1 MQETPKISD
10 MIYALRETDRSEGYF
25 SPLIETTRLTWN
37 LKIIDFDKLGLLI
50 LHVEIKAKDT
60 PVLPLE
66 KQSEVLK
73 SKLTY
78 LEEDFKLVE
87 YDRNNR
93 TIILRSNLFHKV
105 ESTVNYYEIVL
116 KEGNQLS
123 FNCYELDRVA
133 GKRQVCPANLAR
145 ATFERLLVDFENLF
159 S

>member
-1 MQETPKISD
+1 MQENPKISD

-25 SPLIETTRLTWN
+25 SPLIETTGLTWN
-37 LKIIDFDKLGLLI
+37 FKISDFDKLGLLI
-50 LHVEIKAKDT
+50 LHLDIKAKDT
-60 PVLPLE
+60 PALPLE

-73 SKLTY
+73 EKLTY

-93 TIILRSNLFHKV
+93 TVILRSNLFHRM
-105 ESTVNYYEIVL
+105 ENSVNYYEIVL

-123 FNCYELDRVA
+123 FDCYELDRTG
-133 GKRQVCPANLAR
+133 GKRQICPTNLAR
-145 ATFERLLVDFENLF
+145 ATFERLLADFDNLL